1 MCLIVFIT
9 ERIKQRW
16 KKHGNLNSKNGY
28 GISYNALTR
37 LNYQHRAARNR
48 GDIHQK
54 ELIEYRLTDINFH
67 HEVGLLVNG
76 KYKELLAEQKV
87 LERRI

>member
-1 MCLIVFIT
+1 MALDTVT
-9 ERIKQRW
+9 EKERDRLK
-16 KKHGNLNSKNGY
+16 NLNSKNGY

-37 LNYQHRAARNR
+37 LIYQHRAARKR
-48 GDIHQK
+48 GDIHQM
-54 ELIEYRLTDINFH
+54 ELIEHRLTDINFH

-87 LERRI
+87 